1 MGVSSDCSKVKPA
14 TKRPSTSQTSAQVEL
29 IGKSHEFR
37 IHAQP
42 LERHEDLLALVETT
56 QRLLY
61 HFG

>member
-1 MGVSSDCSKVKPA
+1 
-14 TKRPSTSQTSAQVEL
+14 VEL